1 MSENVN
7 ITVSGQQY
15 SIAKWLAVVL
25 AIVCIAL
32 AGWIVWMHYFKPVER
47 AGAVKEAKAAK
58 EAANVPTGAVP
69 VPAGVQA
76 YPDSVKRKLKLPK
89 AVADDSR
96 QKVIAASKVAPSE
109 RPHTITTV
117 IEAETG
123 KVQTFDRTDPLPW
136 VAYSSK
142 GAAGVY
148 YGIKAGEQIV
158 RLQVR
163 QDIVRVKALSL
174 GVMASVDSGQNRDA
188 FVGAGVEYRW

>member
-1 MSENVN
+1 MTDTLNVN
-7 ITVSGQQY
+7 VNGQSVSV
-15 SIAKWLAVVL
+15 AKWLAVVL
-25 AIVCIAL
+25 AIVCLVL

-47 AGAVKEAKAAK
+47 VGEIKEARTAPEVAA
-58 EAANVPTGAVP
+58 VPTVAVP

-76 YPDSVKRKLKLPK
+76 YPEAVKRKLKLPR

-117 IEAETG
+117 IDAETG

-148 YGIKAGEQIV
+148 YGLKHGEQIV

-174 GVMASVDSGQNRDA
+174 GVMASVDSGTQSGA